1 MAIDK
6 TVYATDNTEKTAD
19 AFYKKEVYNAR
30 LQEQQKYLGKNLI
43 NFNFAERSLYG
54 KIDMNFAPISLQ
66 KNNIKYISAAYAET
80 DNNSSKVA
88 AVNFVV
94 DAYME
99 MARQF
104 EKAVMTGK
112 ISTNEAYLS
121 NLKVYKAY
129 EDPHKKYADYHK
141 IYADSLA
148 SFLQKEGDSDPFVTF
163 EQFIDRLMPALTKSL
178 RSHPFTKTGFI
189 KSKYCPHSCSGLV
202 LEIADLSYSNDQAK
216 MDHFIN
222 NKNWNFFVKTCSSHG
237 FMVDQN
243 IPWRI
248 IANIGSREFMTLFAR
263 RYMRSSTGVSPQ
275 TLFNRYYDLV
285 HVKCYRTFKFYLL
298 SLYNQSRPG
307 IARFK
312 SYCNINGE
320 TSRYEASRQ
329 YDPFRFEN
337 YFSEEYFLRLYCK
350 FRFLEEESK
359 FTTQQQEQ
367 LIREMVD
374 YYGGKKTNLN
384 AALYI
389 FEYILNKTF
398 DYIGSIS
405 YINKAIEARR
415 VYEEERMLEHR
426 QQQDME
432 PDEAPGYLSKIVD
445 GTQVG
450 ALPVDDITSRTNP
463 FRRYGRSPNQIRTN
477 GSSSETGNTGGTSG
491 GGGY

>member
-189 KSKYCPHSCSGLV
+189 KSNYCPHS
-202 LEIADLSYSNDQAK
+202 
-216 MDHFIN
+216 
-222 NKNWNFFVKTCSSHG
+222 
-237 FMVDQN
+237 
-243 IPWRI
+243 
-248 IANIGSREFMTLFAR
+248 
-263 RYMRSSTGVSPQ
+263 
-275 TLFNRYYDLV
+275 
-285 HVKCYRTFKFYLL
+285 
-298 SLYNQSRPG
+298 
-307 IARFK
+307 
-312 SYCNINGE
+312 
-320 TSRYEASRQ
+320 
-329 YDPFRFEN
+329 
-337 YFSEEYFLRLYCK
+337 
-350 FRFLEEESK
+350 
-359 FTTQQQEQ
+359 
-367 LIREMVD
+367 
-374 YYGGKKTNLN
+374 
-384 AALYI
+384 
-389 FEYILNKTF
+389 
-398 DYIGSIS
+398 
-405 YINKAIEARR
+405 
-415 VYEEERMLEHR
+415 
-426 QQQDME
+426 
-432 PDEAPGYLSKIVD
+432 
-445 GTQVG
+445 
-450 ALPVDDITSRTNP
+450 
-463 FRRYGRSPNQIRTN
+463 
-477 GSSSETGNTGGTSG
+477 
-491 GGGY
+491 

>member
-1 MAIDK
+1 
-6 TVYATDNTEKTAD
+6 
-19 AFYKKEVYNAR
+19 
-30 LQEQQKYLGKNLI
+30 
-43 NFNFAERSLYG
+43 
-54 KIDMNFAPISLQ
+54 
-66 KNNIKYISAAYAET
+66 
-80 DNNSSKVA
+80 
-88 AVNFVV
+88 
-94 DAYME
+94 
-99 MARQF
+99 
-104 EKAVMTGK
+104 
-112 ISTNEAYLS
+112 
-121 NLKVYKAY
+121 
-129 EDPHKKYADYHK
+129 
-141 IYADSLA
+141 
-148 SFLQKEGDSDPFVTF
+148 
-163 EQFIDRLMPALTKSL
+163 
-178 RSHPFTKTGFI
+178 
-189 KSKYCPHSCSGLV
+189 
-202 LEIADLSYSNDQAK
+202 